1 MRMTIKS
8 AVRTTT
14 LLRAMTE
21 AAAATRFSFLY
32 HNLQRPEH
40 FYDVS
45 ITFNE
50 TLMPFRRRLD
60 IRDAGDE
67 GSEAFLSSGSL
78 TMLHLKV
85 AVDTLPLIGHITSAD
100 RGNRLPGRRVYSGW
114 CRSSP
119 YSPAKIADSAYAVG

>member
-1 MRMTIKS
+1 MTIKS

-50 TLMPFRRRLD
+50 TLMPTQAMKGAKHFFRR
-60 IRDAGDE
+60 E
-67 GSEAFLSSGSL
+67 
-78 TMLHLKV
+78 V
-85 AVDTLPLIGHITSAD
+85 
-100 RGNRLPGRRVYSGW
+100 
-114 CRSSP
+114 
-119 YSPAKIADSAYAVG
+119 